1 MHLLERYATSC
12 GVKISKPYIYE
23 NFFPLPTERYISFQ
37 PFSKYPS
44 KNYDYWDEVIAM
56 IHPYLLKENIKII
69 QIGAKQDRPVVNTYN
84 LCGQTTIQQAAFIIK
99 HGIMHVGADSFA
111 AHIASGYDKKIVALY
126 SNNNINNVK
135 PYWSKK
141 EDIILLNPE
150 INKKPQYSVDEFPK
164 SINKIKPEIIAN
176 SILNLLN
183 IETKK
188 LPNTIFIGEDY
199 ANKTLQIIPDNPV
212 DPRQFNIE
220 NLIIRMDYAFNEKA
234 LEVYLQHKKCIIF
247 TNKPI
252 SLELLQRYKNNIP
265 QVVYIIEKE
274 NDFNFIRGLKNI
286 SINYAMMSWLDENE
300 LNNFK
305 LNYMDLGLIVNKKIN
320 NQQIDIKN
328 NVFFKSSIILIS
340 SEGQF
345 NSKYQWLTKDISNKY
360 NNNLELMKELNNLY
374 IFSLDQE

>member
-1 MHLLERYATSC
+1 
-12 GVKISKPYIYE
+12 
-23 NFFPLPTERYISFQ
+23 
-37 PFSKYPS
+37 
-44 KNYDYWDEVIAM
+44 
-56 IHPYLLKENIKII
+56 
-69 QIGAKQDRPVVNTYN
+69 
-84 LCGQTTIQQAAFIIK
+84 
-99 HGIMHVGADSFA
+99 
-111 AHIASGYDKKIVALY
+111 
-126 SNNNINNVK
+126 
-135 PYWSKK
+135 
-141 EDIILLNPE
+141 
-150 INKKPQYSVDEFPK
+150 
-164 SINKIKPEIIAN
+164 
-176 SILNLLN
+176 
-183 IETKK
+183 
-188 LPNTIFIGEDY
+188 
-199 ANKTLQIIPDNPV
+199 
-212 DPRQFNIE
+212 
-220 NLIIRMDYAFNEKA
+220 MDYAFNEKA